1 MSTLRNAQHQIRF
14 TVYELEALKPVLVR
28 LGKDLGTLT
37 RGHIEDL
44 LLLSYSLPSKHRAD
58 PDKSVAA
65 IVIAASLLSTV
76 RRHEIQ
82 RHMDDSTFIAAV
94 SCALDVAQ
102 DEIDRQRVMLSKGR
116 QS

>member
-1 MSTLRNAQHQIRF
+1 MSTLRNAQHQVRF

-28 LGKDLGTLT
+28 LGKGLGTLT
-37 RGHIEDL
+37 QGHIEDL
-44 LLLSYSLPSKHRAD
+44 LSLSYSLPYKHRAD

-82 RHMDDSTFIAAV
+82 RHIGDSTFVAAI
-94 SCALDVAQ
+94 SRALDVAQ
-102 DEIDRQRVMLSKGR
+102 DEIDRQRVMLSGQR